1 MGTIIFVVTIGAA
14 LFRQA
19 MTRWLRLMAPYIHRL
34 GALFLMGA
42 GLYLV
47 YYWAFQAG
55 LS

>member
-1 MGTIIFVVTIGAA
+1 MVTVGLA
-14 LFRQA
+14 LFRRA

-34 GALFLMGA
+34 GAMFLMGA

-47 YYWAFQAG
+47 YYWVFQAG